1 MGMVD
6 SDQLLGRLR
15 ALCTKLDSQHLPTSI
30 EEAQEVLRKTFLS
43 PRFADS
49 LLILDDVWSPLVIRT
64 FTLPVRVMVTTQD
77 ISVMDVVR
85 DRFSVVEIRS
95 GFTEPESLELFSSYL
110 RVPEEYLPREALDIH
125 AECKGSPMV
134 ISLIASL
141 ISESGRSQRTQRQSG
156 RWSYY
161 LQSLKSRRYS
171 KLRQDARQDSV
182 MGAVGM
188 SVDNLLEGDRRRYEQ
203 LAVFLDDDPIPTA
216 TLENLWGA
224 DRYEVEDTMDRFLKK
239 SLAMCEV
246 DRQGELVYTLHDL
259 QLDYLKTR
267 LRGDQGRE
275 QQLHKDFVT
284 EYLARVG
291 HRYGDIKD
299 DGYIF
304 GHTGYHLHM
313 VGGLEQFIKNPTRP
327 VWTTS
332 SLRSTLTWAMLKPVS
347 SKYNRK
353 CARNGVKSWH
363 NRLCLQDTIFKVT
376 KDEV

>member
-1 MGMVD
+1 MVD

-141 ISESGRSQRTQRQSG
+141 ISESGRSQRTQRSQ
-156 RWSYY
+156 R
-161 LQSLKSRRYS
+161 S
-171 KLRQDARQDSV
+171 K
-182 MGAVGM
+182 
-188 SVDNLLEGDRRRYEQ
+188 
-203 LAVFLDDDPIPTA
+203 
-216 TLENLWGA
+216 
-224 DRYEVEDTMDRFLKK
+224 
-239 SLAMCEV
+239 
-246 DRQGELVYTLHDL
+246 
-259 QLDYLKTR
+259 
-267 LRGDQGRE
+267 
-275 QQLHKDFVT
+275 
-284 EYLARVG
+284 
-291 HRYGDIKD
+291 
-299 DGYIF
+299 
-304 GHTGYHLHM
+304 
-313 VGGLEQFIKNPTRP
+313 
-327 VWTTS
+327 
-332 SLRSTLTWAMLKPVS
+332 RS
-347 SKYNRK
+347 
-353 CARNGVKSWH
+353 
-363 NRLCLQDTIFKVT
+363 
-376 KDEV
+376 